1 MGKKTLIILLNI
13 EQILLINK
21 KILQI
26 IALRDNNYLNYR
38 GSYTQTEITWRFTHE
53 TSINQWNA
61 RLVVK
66 LQQPFQLS

>member
-26 IALRDNNYLNYR
+26 IALRDNYLNYH
-38 GSYTQTEITWRFTHE
+38 GSYTQTEITRRFTHE
-53 TSINQWNA
+53 NVA
-61 RLVVK
+61 K
-66 LQQPFQLS
+66 LP